1 MGQFNSKLNMKLR
14 KMESKYEL
22 FIKAY
27 DNKKLFITLVGRRK
41 TPKTFRKKKSISSK
55 FKSCFF
61 PSVSVKS
68 LPDMP

>member
-27 DNKKLFITLVGRRK
+27 DNKKIVYNSREQEDTQNIQEKEIYKL
-41 TPKTFRKKKSISSK
+41 
-55 FKSCFF
+55 
-61 PSVSVKS
+61 
-68 LPDMP
+68 